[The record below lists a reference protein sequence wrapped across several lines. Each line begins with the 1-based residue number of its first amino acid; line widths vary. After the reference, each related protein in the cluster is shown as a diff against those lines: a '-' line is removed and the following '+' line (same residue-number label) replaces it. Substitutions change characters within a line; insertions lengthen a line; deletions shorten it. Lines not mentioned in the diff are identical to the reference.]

1 MQFFLAK
8 FYNIENVIK
17 GMMMLA
23 SFYQEKPKSFM
34 AAFGSTKKISSVLP
48 AFERR
53 SLKPEVTDVQ
63 QQQHLGTWILSRG
76 HNNVIFQVF

>member
-1 MQFFLAK
+1 MVISHHLKKIQSMQFFLAK

-23 SFYQEKPKSFM
+23 SFYQEKPKSWRRLVYLKRFQVP
-34 AAFGSTKKISSVLP
+34 T
-48 AFERR
+48 FERR

-63 QQQHLGTWILSRG
+63 HTNSILGPES
-76 HNNVIFQVF
+76 

>member
-23 SFYQEKPKSFM
+23 SFYQEKPKSWRRLVYLKRFQVP
-34 AAFGSTKKISSVLP
+34 T
-48 AFERR
+48 FERR
-53 SLKPEVTDVQ
+53 SLKPEVTGISSSIQ
-63 QQQHLGTWILSRG
+63 QYLGTWILSRG
-76 HNNVIFQVF
+76 HNNVIFHVF

>member
-23 SFYQEKPKSFM
+23 SFYHEKPKSWRRLVYLKRFQVP
-34 AAFGSTKKISSVLP
+34 T
-48 AFERR
+48 FERR

-63 QQQHLGTWILSRG
+63 QQQHLGT
-76 HNNVIFQVF
+76 